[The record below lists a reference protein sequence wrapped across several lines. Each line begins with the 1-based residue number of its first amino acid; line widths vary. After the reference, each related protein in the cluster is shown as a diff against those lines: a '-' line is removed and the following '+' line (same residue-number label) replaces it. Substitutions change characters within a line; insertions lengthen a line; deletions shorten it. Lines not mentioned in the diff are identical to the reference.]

1 MLGQNDSGLREDK
14 GGSCQEKVDSG
25 QRKDWWRGWS
35 GGESCTEASDKL
47 WRDCFS
53 AQQMKEA
60 AEQTQKRTK
69 AAEETLRDQQINQG
83 KKTKGTKFN
92 RGRKEASA
100 GPGAGYKYLQGNQ
113 LQKERKDYSLSPQ
126 M

>member
-1 MLGQNDSGLREDK
+1 MRLYSVQL
-14 GGSCQEKVDSG
+14 V
-25 QRKDWWRGWS
+25 
-35 GGESCTEASDKL
+35 AL
-47 WRDCFS
+47 
-53 AQQMKEA
+53 
-60 AEQTQKRTK
+60 
-69 AAEETLRDQQINQG
+69 NQG